1 MDEVLQSIDLFLLN
15 IKLELSFFP
24 SLNHPSYNLLTL
36 FQYLLKIPS
45 KNLIQ
50 LLTRIIPHPHILLIP
65 RNLPIKKLIQINQ
78 RLLPRPKL
86 DQLTPHIQNILIRYR
101 LQILFFTH
109 HYTSIPSFLKNQQEN
124 KKRSD
129 LSVPHRVQ

>member
-1 MDEVLQSIDLFLLN
+1 MSLN
-15 IKLELSFFP
+15 FP
-24 SLNHPSYNLLTL
+24 SLHHPPHNFLRLL
-36 FQYLLKIPS
+36 QYPLKIPR

-65 RNLPIKKLIQINQ
+65 RNLPIKKLIQINK

-86 DQLTPHIQNILIRYR
+86 DQLTPHIQNILIRYH

-109 HYTSIPSFLKNQQEN
+109 HYTSIPIFLKIQQEN

>member
-1 MDEVLQSIDLFLLN
+1 MENISVFIYLNFVPLYHPTQNFFCLF
-15 IKLELSFFP
+15 KYP
-24 SLNHPSYNLLTL
+24 
-36 FQYLLKIPS
+36 LKILR

-50 LLTRIIPHPHILLIP
+50 LLTRIISHPHILFIP

-78 RLLPRPKL
+78 RLLPRSKL
-86 DQLTPHIQNILIRYR
+86 DQLTPHIQNILIRYC

-109 HYTSIPSFLKNQQEN
+109 HYTSIPIFLKNQQE
-124 KKRSD
+124 KD